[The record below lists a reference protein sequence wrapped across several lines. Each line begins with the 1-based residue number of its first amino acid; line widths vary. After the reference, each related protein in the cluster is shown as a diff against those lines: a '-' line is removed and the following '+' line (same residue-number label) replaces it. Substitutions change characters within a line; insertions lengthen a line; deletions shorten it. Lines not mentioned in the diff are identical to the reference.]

1 MNHASLPKRV
11 FICGG
16 ITESTSEITIEVAPD
31 TKIGICKMKRVKY
44 LLLAMLAFLLVSCI
58 EKPKTLKPVSSRIEG
73 PLADYFEVVVKDYRI
88 VKNQVYLEFVRI
100 KEGVMEPEIIAEFL
114 DGNGNVLGTSNVD
127 ISSSKDELRFLL
139 ANKVGES
146 STVSFA
152 IGNVNPTQVR
162 FGSIIPREGNMEA
175 PEVALETDVVSVDNI
190 VEETEIPITIE
201 EGLDIDEEME
211 DDDDEE
217 EEDEIPTQSIQSS
230 NSRDWDKVLD
240 DFESYVDHYISLLKK
255 ATNGDLSALTE
266 YAVVLEKAEKLEKDL
281 NAAQNE
287 MTNAQM
293 KRYVRITKKMTDAAF
308 DMYDKMY

>member
-1 MNHASLPKRV
+1 M
-11 FICGG
+11 I
-16 ITESTSEITIEVAPD
+16 
-31 TKIGICKMKRVKY
+31 
-44 LLLAMLAFLLVSCI
+44 
-58 EKPKTLKPVSSRIEG
+58 
-73 PLADYFEVVVKDYRI
+73 
-88 VKNQVYLEFVRI
+88 
-100 KEGVMEPEIIAEFL
+100 
-114 DGNGNVLGTSNVD
+114 GTSNVD